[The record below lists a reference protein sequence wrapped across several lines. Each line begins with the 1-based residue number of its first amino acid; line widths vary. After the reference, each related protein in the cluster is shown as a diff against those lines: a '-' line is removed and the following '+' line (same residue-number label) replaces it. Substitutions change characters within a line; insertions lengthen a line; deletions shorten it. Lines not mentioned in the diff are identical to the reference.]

1 MRDMDE
7 QPAEQPR
14 TLREWRDRRALAMAD
29 LVAMTGVAKSTIIDI
44 EHGRVTA
51 IKRKTI
57 RRLAEALKVEPW
69 DVAEFRR
76 ALGGD
81 QTANEA

>member
-1 MRDMDE
+1 M
-7 QPAEQPR
+7 
-14 TLREWRDRRALAMAD
+14 WRYVL
-29 LVAMTGVAKSTIIDI
+29 LVQLIINI

-57 RRLAEALKVEPW
+57 RRLAEALGVEPW

-76 ALGGD
+76 ALSGEPQAD
-81 QTANEA
+81 S

>member
-1 MRDMDE
+1 MDE
-7 QPAEQPR
+7 RGEERPM

-29 LVAMTGVAKSTIIDI
+29 LVEQTGVAKSTIVAI

-51 IKRKTI
+51 LKRRTI
-57 RRLAEALKVEPW
+57 RRLSEALGVDPW

-76 ALGGD
+76 ALTEPAED
-81 QTANEA
+81 